1 MNIDTVKDN
10 WTEVKGA
17 IRSKWGRLND
27 DEIEEAKG
35 DLDQLVGKLQKTYGY
50 AKDKA
55 EAECIDFKNSLKD
68 KAKKL

>member
-1 MNIDTVKDN
+1 MNIDTIKGS
-10 WTEVKGA
+10 WTEIKGA

-55 EAECIDFKNSLKD
+55 ELEYAEFKNSLKD
-68 KAKKL
+68 RVKKL